1 MSLGA
6 PPRRGKARLR
16 MALNDP
22 QRPASRPMH
31 AQEIGLLLPT
41 HRRAG
46 LFCRARCTVAC
57 WNPPIR
63 RGAVLASSSARN
75 PVRIWLIEGLHET
88 RFLLRHVLQVAKL
101 RVEWFV
107 SAAAALAARTRDIHL
122 RPEVIMVAWHEERS
136 TPEREL
142 RNLDVLGF
150 IREFR
155 ASADPTPI
163 MLYTSTDRPDAEVAH
178 AFEAG
183 AADFISAPHAR
194 PGELLG
200 RLRALRGRTSGLVA
214 IEELRCGSIS
224 VDLLHC
230 RVKVEGHAVE
240 LGGLEYRLL
249 VYLAERAGQV
259 VPTGEL
265 LEAVFETPGSR
276 ARGPKRTRAP
286 TMAISRL
293 RHKLGPARDQL
304 VTFAGFGFML
314 ESNPVLGS
322 GTSRVGRG

>member
-1 MSLGA
+1 M
-6 PPRRGKARLR
+6 R
-16 MALNDP
+16 
-22 QRPASRPMH
+22 
-31 AQEIGLLLPT
+31 
-41 HRRAG
+41 
-46 LFCRARCTVAC
+46 V
-57 WNPPIR
+57 
-63 RGAVLASSSARN
+63 
-75 PVRIWLIEGLHET
+75 WLIEDLHEA
-88 RFLLRHVLQVAKL
+88 RFLLRHVLEVAKH
-101 RVEWFV
+101 RVEFFA

-142 RNLDVLGF
+142 RNLEALGF

-163 MLYTSTDRPDAEVAH
+163 MLYTSTDRPDAEVTH

-224 VDLLHC
+224 IDLLHC

-240 LGGLEYRLL
+240 LAGLEYRLL

-286 TMAISRL
+286 TMAVSRL
-293 RHKLGPARDQL
+293 RHKLGSARNQL
-304 VTFAGFGFML
+304 VTFAAFGFML
-314 ESNPVLGS
+314 ESTPVSSSVTS
-322 GTSRVGRG
+322 GVGRVDLRRERE